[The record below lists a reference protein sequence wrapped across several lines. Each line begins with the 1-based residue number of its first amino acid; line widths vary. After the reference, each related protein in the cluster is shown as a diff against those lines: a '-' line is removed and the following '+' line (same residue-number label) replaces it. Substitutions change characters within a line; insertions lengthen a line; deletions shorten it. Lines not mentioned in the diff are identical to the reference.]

1 MAPRWLKV
9 VKRASERGRTRGGG
23 GEEKDKGERRIG

>member
-1 MAPRWLKV
+1 MV
-9 VKRASERGRTRGGG
+9 EGGEASERGRTRGGG